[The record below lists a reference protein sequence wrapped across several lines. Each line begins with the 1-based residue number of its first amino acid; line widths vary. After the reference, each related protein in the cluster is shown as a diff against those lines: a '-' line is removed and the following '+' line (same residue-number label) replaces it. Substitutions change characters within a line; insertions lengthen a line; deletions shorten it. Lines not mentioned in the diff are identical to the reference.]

1 MLSSSHCYNKKQSQ
15 FIIEI
20 DELAKKLGHKS
31 AGINLAKK
39 VYNLALNTISPHPN
53 NKYTQL
59 SAECCVDE
67 LILTINSSN
76 KIIVEM
82 DDLAREL
89 PEYEEINKMPGVG
102 KKLTSRIIAEIGDV
116 RKFKNAGSIIAYAR
130 LDAHHHINQENLKP
144 RIDIFL
150 KEETSI

>member
-1 MLSSSHCYNKKQSQ
+1 
-15 FIIEI
+15 
-20 DELAKKLGHKS
+20 
-31 AGINLAKK
+31 
-39 VYNLALNTISPHPN
+39 
-53 NKYTQL
+53 
-59 SAECCVDE
+59 
-67 LILTINSSN
+67 
-76 KIIVEM
+76 M

-116 RKFKNAGSIIAYAR
+116 RKFKNAGSIIAYAG